1 MLPSKRECE
10 QTGECISRWGSG
22 ERVREKLF
30 VPLALYSLGF
40 GMGQVLALQRQPVLI
55 SELLPVCDAE
65 SIKLKSGYLEI
76 FISNFSMLCLLPF

>member
-1 MLPSKRECE
+1 MGEWRE
-10 QTGECISRWGSG
+10 S
-22 ERVREKLF
+22 EREIVCSPGIIF
-30 VPLALYSLGF
+30 ACVWDGAG
-40 GMGQVLALQRQPVLI
+40 ALQRQPVLI